1 MVIRGT
7 QGYSG
12 GHQGSPIMLSAAVF
26 QGSPLG
32 NQRSSKVFMY
42 RVLLRVSSHV
52 SRLNA
57 ALDAR
62 DDACS
67 RRSRPLKARSLE
79 ATLERRL
86 ERLQRDRPLGRHL
99 V

>member
-12 GHQGSPIMLSAAVF
+12 GHQGSPIMLSAEVF

-79 ATLERRL
+79 AALERRL